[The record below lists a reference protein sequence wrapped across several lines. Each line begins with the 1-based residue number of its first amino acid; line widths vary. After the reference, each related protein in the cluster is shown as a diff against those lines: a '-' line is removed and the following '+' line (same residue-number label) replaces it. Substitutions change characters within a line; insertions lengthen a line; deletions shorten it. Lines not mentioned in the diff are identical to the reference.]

1 MVGKLPVELSQNED
15 THLICFASGQF
26 SFNKK
31 HAINKVKIKF
41 I

>member
-15 THLICFASGQF
+15 THLICFVSGQS
-26 SFNKK
+26 SFKK
-31 HAINKVKIKF
+31 EPAINKAKIKF